1 MTPMAKLPDP
11 ARRSFRP
18 PFCPNPE
25 CGFHQRDPEWSAQRF
40 GFFLRPSDSVR
51 IQRFRCPDCGR
62 TFSTQTFS
70 TTYWLRMRSL
80 LVHVAPKAVEL
91 GMAALIRPF
100 LKRLA
105 RRHPAYRRS
114 LKRLRAEEK
123 ACPVI
128 DHTVTS
134 STERRTSKNPLLSV
148 NLIDLLLRHSNAN
161 HRRETI
167 AFSKR
172 RQGALERM
180 AAFTVWR
187 NCIKKRQEKESWPTE
202 TAAEE
207 AGLAKGRWSW
217 RRVLGRRLFPGH
229 GDLPPEWVRYYYRKV
244 KTLALGDSQTVHNC
258 SYAF

>member
-1 MTPMAKLPDP
+1 MTPWQKKKRKQLEDTLG
-11 ARRSFRP
+11 RP
-18 PFCPNPE
+18 N
-25 CGFHQRDPEWSAQRF
+25 
-40 GFFLRPSDSVR
+40 
-51 IQRFRCPDCGR
+51 
-62 TFSTQTFS
+62 
-70 TTYWLRMRSL
+70 
-80 LVHVAPKAVEL
+80 PKAVEL

-100 LKRLA
+100 LKRLPA
-105 RRHPAYRRS
+105 DTPLILHSDDHPAYHRS

-134 STERRTSKNPLLSV
+134 STERRTSKNPLFSV
-148 NLIDLLLRHSNAN
+148 NLTDLLLRHSNAN

-187 NCIKKRQEKESWPTE
+187 NCIKKRQEKESWPTK

-217 RRVLGRRLFPGH
+217 RRVLGRRLFPKH
-229 GDLPPEWVRYYYRKV
+229 TDLPPEWIRYYYRKV